1 MKGGVVQELNA
12 QATLVDQTGIEGGLT
27 TTIARSEIEGAL
39 RDEAPPQL
47 DLDVRRGADAQTV
60 SVTWTRDDLER
71 LLAEATSD
79 QVTLTFDRGAIEQAF
94 DDVEAHGLRGKAAVI
109 AVAVSAAAGLA
120 GGASAMPMGESGG
133 TAAVSATRIA
143 DPTSGGVDPWQFN
156 VAESSG
162 AAAAAANPKAGQD
175 PWQYNLGSEADAAR
189 TPAAA
194 NPKAGQ
200 DPWQYNVG
208 SEADAARTPA
218 AANPKAGQ
226 DPWQYNVGTAADS
239 SPAAADPKAGMDPWQ
254 YNTLTS
260 ETGSSGGSAS
270 DDSFAIGEV
279 GPIVGAAG
287 LGAVLLI
294 AGAAFV
300 GSNRRRIPA
309 T

>member
-1 MKGGVVQELNA
+1 VQELNA
-12 QATLVDQTGIEGGLT
+12 QATFVGSAGIDGGLS
-27 TTIARSEIEGAL
+27 TTIARTEIEGAL
-39 RDEAPPQL
+39 RDEAPQL
-47 DLDVRRGADAQTV
+47 ELDVRRGSEAQTV
-60 SVTWTRDDLER
+60 AITWTRDDLER

-79 QVTLTFDRGAIEQAF
+79 RVTLTFDRAAIEQAF

-120 GGASAMPMGESGG
+120 GGASAMPMAEGG
-133 TAAVSATRIA
+133 GSAPVAAAHVA

-162 AAAAAANPKAGQD
+162 AAAAAANPRAAQD
-175 PWQYNLGSEADAAR
+175 PWQYNLASQADAAR

-194 NPKAGQ
+194 NPKAGM

-208 SEADAARTPA
+208 ASAE
-218 AANPKAGQ
+218 
-226 DPWQYNVGTAADS
+226 S
-239 SPAAADPKAGMDPWQ
+239 SAAAADPKAGMDPWQ
-254 YNTLTS
+254 YNVGASAESSAAAADPKAGTDPWQYNLANDA
-260 ETGSSGGSAS
+260 GSSAASAS
-270 DDSFAIGEV
+270 GDSSVIGDTA
-279 GPIVGAAG
+279 PIVGAAG

>member
-1 MKGGVVQELNA
+1 MQELNA
-12 QATLVDQTGIEGGLT
+12 QATLVDPAGIEGGLN

-39 RDEAPPQL
+39 GDEAPPQL
-47 DLDVRRGADAQTV
+47 ELDVRRGPDAQTV
-60 SVTWTRDDLER
+60 AVTWTREDLER

-79 QVTLTFDRGAIEQAF
+79 QVTLTFDRGVIEQAF

-120 GGASAMPMGESGG
+120 GSASAMPMGEGG
-133 TAAVSATRIA
+133 GSAAVSAARVA

-175 PWQYNLGSEADAAR
+175 PWQYNLGNQADAAR

-194 NPKAGQ
+194 NPKAAQ
-200 DPWQYNVG
+200 DPWQYNL
-208 SEADAARTPA
+208 
-218 AANPKAGQ
+218 
-226 DPWQYNVGTAADS
+226 GTSADS
-239 SPAAADPKAGMDPWQ
+239 SPAAANPKAGMDPWQ
-254 YNTLTS
+254 YNLTS
-260 ETGSSGGSAS
+260 ETGSSGVSAS
-270 DDSFAIGEV
+270 GDSSVIGDV
-279 GPIVGAAG
+279 APIVGAAG

-300 GSNRRRIPA
+300 TSNRRRVPA

>member
-208 SEADAARTPA
+208 
-218 AANPKAGQ
+218 
-226 DPWQYNVGTAADS
+226 TAADS

>member
-1 MKGGVVQELNA
+1 VQELNA
-12 QATLVDQTGIEGGLT
+12 QATLVDRAGIDGGLT
-27 TTIARSEIEGAL
+27 TTIARSEIEDAL

-47 DLDVRRGADAQTV
+47 DLDVRRGPDTQTFA
-60 SVTWTRDDLER
+60 VTWTRDDLER

-79 QVTLTFDRGAIEQAF
+79 QVMFTFDRGAIEQAF
-94 DDVEAHGLRGKAAVI
+94 ADVEAHGLRGKAAVI

-120 GGASAMPMGESGG
+120 GGSP
-133 TAAVSATRIA
+133 AVSAARVA

-175 PWQYNLGSEADAAR
+175 PWQYNLGSQADAAR

-194 NPKAGQ
+194 NPKAAQ
-200 DPWQYNVG
+200 DPWQYNL
-208 SEADAARTPA
+208 
-218 AANPKAGQ
+218 
-226 DPWQYNVGTAADS
+226 GTSADS

-254 YNTLTS
+254 YNLAS
-260 ETGSSGGSAS
+260 ETGSSAASAS
-270 DDSFAIGEV
+270 GDSSVIGDV
-279 GPIVGAAG
+279 APIVGAAG
-287 LGAVLLI
+287 VGAVLLI

-300 GSNRRRIPA
+300 TSNRRRIPA